1 MNRFAKYLGLL
12 MLVFSVV
19 AVGACERPGDRT
31 EQQISEA
38 LRDANLDD
46 VNVDYDQNN
55 NVVHLRG
62 TVGTTGERSR
72 AEEIATNVVGNAG
85 MVLNEIRVEG
95 MEEERGWLDDRDR
108 EIRDR
113 LNEMIDE
120 DPELRDRDVDFDVN
134 EGAVKITGEV
144 RTEAEK
150 QRVEEM
156 VQGVEGVTDVANA
169 LEVRPAQ
176 QQRQQ
181 Q

>member
-1 MNRFAKYLGLL
+1 
-12 MLVFSVV
+12 
-19 AVGACERPGDRT
+19 
-31 EQQISEA
+31 
-38 LRDANLDD
+38 
-46 VNVDYDQNN
+46 
-55 NVVHLRG
+55 
-62 TVGTTGERSR
+62 
-72 AEEIATNVVGNAG
+72 
-85 MVLNEIRVEG
+85 
-95 MEEERGWLDDRDR
+95 
-108 EIRDR
+108 
-113 LNEMIDE
+113 MIDE

-156 VQGVEGVTDVANA
+156 VRGVEGVTDVANA